1 MLYKNID
8 SLHLNRLPRLVLIIL
23 ISSFL
28 LSCETVED
36 IVREPLTDED
46 IMRLQHVET
55 QMLQGHT
62 AEVRIDRKISEA
74 VKQMVHTLK
83 PEYRSP
89 VLGKYKLGFLEI
101 SDIDR
106 RTVTKLHN
114 YITEKTLT
122 FSFLQPMIA
131 NNFTIVERFLLK
143 EVNRELE
150 LENIASPVMVD
161 QCLAQTLGKVYDL
174 DIIETGVVTLSD
186 DYIDLNLRLIE
197 TTRGRIIAVGAAK
210 IEHDELTRR
219 WLREA
224 GGVGVGWPEMK
235 KRRR

>member
-1 MLYKNID
+1 MKR
-8 SLHLNRLPRLVLIIL
+8 SLTLLIAA
-23 ISSFL
+23 IS
-28 LSCETVED
+28 LSVISGCETVED

-55 QMLQGHT
+55 QMLMGST
-62 AEVRIDRKISEA
+62 PEVRIDRKIAEA

-89 VLGKYKLGFLEI
+89 ILGKHKLGFLEI

-150 LENIASPVMVD
+150 LENLASPVMVD
-161 QCLAQTLGKVYDL
+161 QSLAKKLGKVYDI
-174 DIIETGVVTLSD
+174 DIIETGVATLSD

-197 TTRGRIIAVGAAK
+197 TTRGRIIAVGSAK

-219 WLREA
+219 WLREY
-224 GGVGVGWPEMK
+224 GGVGIGWPK
-235 KRRR
+235 QKTRRR